1 MKGVIKT
8 IGKNSEKIGNTMV
21 TGEGTHVLLPNAKE
35 VAVRDYIAGKGYDG
49 LVQWDGE
56 NPTFAGHKI
65 QPTQIKDGTSYAL
78 KNDIDSLI
86 DEFEKSNGIKSNDE
100 IMDNKY
106 RKEADELIPKIVN
119 RKEFSYEPEKDTVFQ
134 GYKNQY
140 EAQAENA
147 LRRVLNDNN
156 TSISGASGAIL
167 SDALAAYDSEMDKLS
182 NMIPN
187 LYEDAYNRYIK
198 ENSMLR
204 DDFQMLYDIADSY
217 YDDEYR
223 AKSEM
228 IDRANDA
235 GQTERDERQ
244 RILENERNTT
254 NDMYD
259 NALKSIEIQY
269 TGDKMQADIDK
280 TRLSSESVAMDNA
293 VNRGFFIEAD
303 EVALPWLAKY
313 RDEYGNYSIKP
324 AMAKLAYEYNAA
336 YERERAKINAKLGR

>member
-8 IGKNSEKIGNTMV
+8 IGKNSEKIGDTMV
-21 TGEGTHVLLPNAKE
+21 TGEGTHILIPNDEE

-56 NPTFAGHKI
+56 SPSFAGHKI
-65 QPTQIKDGTSYAL
+65 QPTQIKNGTSYAL
-78 KNDIDSLI
+78 KNEIDGLI
-86 DEFEKSNGIKSNDE
+86 DDFEKSNGIKSNDE

-106 RKEADELIPKIVN
+106 RKEADELIGQIVN

-156 TSISGASGAIL
+156 TSITGATGAIL
-167 SDALAAYDSEMDKLS
+167 SDALAAYDSEMDKVS
-182 NMIPN
+182 NIIPD

-293 VNRGFFIEAD
+293 VERGFFIEAD
-303 EVALPWLAKY
+303 EAALPWLAKY
-313 RDEYGNYSIKP
+313 RDEYGNYSINP

-336 YERERAKINAKLGR
+336 HERERAKINAKLGR